1 MVLLGSF
8 VLTQSKQFSSA
19 KSLYSKG
26 MKAVTSLTQSVSVF
40 ARTYQYLQKSKQPDV
55 SVEDLKV
62 QWAQE
67 FLSRLKVN
75 VEISGSISD
84 QQSLLFLGNHIS
96 YLDIPLLMSSVR
108 GLSFVAKEEIGTWP
122 IIGNAAKKIETVFV
136 KRESGSS
143 RRLARQS
150 IQEALEKGQRVAL
163 FPSGTTCL
171 YENKSWR
178 KGAFEIAH
186 EQDLS
191 FQPFRISYSPLR
203 AVAYIDDDFLPF
215 HLYNLFGHER
225 LHAKIEFHEPV
236 KIKDPIADCE
246 YWQNWTRE
254 FIDASRN

>member
-1 MVLLGSF
+1 
-8 VLTQSKQFSSA
+8 
-19 KSLYSKG
+19 
-26 MKAVTSLTQSVSVF
+26 MKAVTSLAHSVGIF
-40 ARTYQYLQKSKQPDV
+40 ARTYQYLQKSKIPDA
-55 SVEDLKV
+55 SVEELKL

-67 FLSRLKVN
+67 FLSRLRVELEICG
-75 VEISGSISD
+75 EISE

-96 YLDIPLLMSSVR
+96 YLDIPLLMSTVR
-108 GLSFVAKEEIGTWP
+108 GLSFVAKEEISAWP
-122 IIGNAAKKIETVFV
+122 VIGAAAKKVETVFV

-143 RRLARQS
+143 RKMARQS

-186 EQDLS
+186 EQDLF

-203 AVAYIDDDFLPF
+203 AVAYIDDDFLPV
-215 HLYNLFGHER
+215 HLYNLLGHER
-225 LHAKIEFHEPV
+225 IHAKIEFHEPV

-254 FIDASRN
+254 FVDAGRN